1 MNMNRQQK
9 IQFIK
14 AYHQRLYDELKEKI
28 PTIIGDEWIPS
39 KEDIDLYNLIVKDYC
54 KDYNISLMRILSLS
68 MWGSCSPTFGGV
80 ILMQKNP
87 PKVGEKRILNI
98 LKKFFIFVFIDYS
111 EDYWI
116 LQVNNGF
123 IHKSKFM

>member
-1 MNMNRQQK
+1 MNIKRQQK

-68 MWGSCSPTFGGV
+68 M
-80 ILMQKNP
+80 
-87 PKVGEKRILNI
+87 
-98 LKKFFIFVFIDYS
+98 
-111 EDYWI
+111 
-116 LQVNNGF
+116 
-123 IHKSKFM
+123 